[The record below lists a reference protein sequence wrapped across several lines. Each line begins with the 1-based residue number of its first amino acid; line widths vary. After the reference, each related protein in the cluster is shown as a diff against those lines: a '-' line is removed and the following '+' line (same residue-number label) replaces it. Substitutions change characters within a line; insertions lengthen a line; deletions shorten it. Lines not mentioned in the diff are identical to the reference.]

1 MQDGNTPP
9 LTEGQTLN
17 YAVPRAKKYLRKIS
31 VLLKVTSSKVLYLS
45 NIYGVMTIIE
55 WLRYLLI
62 G

>member
-31 VLLKVTSSKVLYLS
+31 VLLKVTFSKVLYLS

-55 WLRYLLI
+55 
-62 G
+62 